1 MGKRRTTAEL
11 LASDGV
17 ESGDGRDTR
26 PAAVVRDAHPS
37 GKPPARR
44 LWAGRAVTCDQW
56 DSSRTPGLSGALH
69 NARLAPKPCCM
80 DAQRLRVAV

>member
-44 LWAGRAVTCDQW
+44 LWAGRAV
-56 DSSRTPGLSGALH
+56 
-69 NARLAPKPCCM
+69 
-80 DAQRLRVAV
+80 